1 MTFSIDG
8 GRTIGVFCGS
18 SSGGDPAFRQT
29 AIALGEAIGAAGHR
43 LVYGGG
49 SVGLM
54 KVVADS
60 VLANGGEAVGVIT
73 QQLLD
78 LEVAHTGLTE
88 LEVAADMHGRKARM
102 AELADGVVV
111 LPGGFGTLDET
122 FEILTWNQL
131 GLVAAPVV
139 FLDVDNY
146 YEPLFRF
153 IGGSVEAGFMKSHH
167 GALAQRTT
175 SPADAVSW
183 AAATAPGYT
192 PKWVG

>member
-1 MTFSIDG
+1 MDSQ
-8 GRTIGVFCGS
+8 RSVAVFCGS
-18 SSGGDPAFRQT
+18 SSGGDPAFGR
-29 AIALGEAIGAAGHR
+29 AAAEIGRAVAADGHR

-54 KVVADS
+54 KVVADT
-60 VLANGGEAVGVIT
+60 VLAGGGDVVGVIT
-73 QQLLD
+73 KQLLD

-88 LEVAADMHGRKARM
+88 LEVVPDMHGRKARM

-111 LPGGFGTLDET
+111 LPGGYGTLDET

-139 FLDVDNY
+139 FLDVDDY

-153 IGGSVEAGFMKSHH
+153 IGGSVAAGFMKDHH
-167 GALAQRTT
+167 GDLAQRTDD
-175 SPADAVSW
+175 PAHAVRL
-183 AAATAPGYT
+183 AAGRAPDYV

>member
-1 MTFSIDG
+1 MTTGSQRSIA
-8 GRTIGVFCGS
+8 VFCGS
-18 SSGGDPAFRQT
+18 SSGGDPTYRRA
-29 AIALGEAIGAAGHR
+29 AAAVGDALAVDGHR

-54 KVVADS
+54 KVVADA
-60 VLANGGEAVGVIT
+60 VLDRGGEVVGVIT
-73 QQLLD
+73 RQLLD
-78 LEVAHTGLTE
+78 LEVAHTGLTD
-88 LEVAADMHGRKARM
+88 LEVVPDMHGRKARM

-139 FLDVDNY
+139 FLDVDDY
-146 YEPLFRF
+146 YEPLFHF
-153 IGGSVEAGFMKSHH
+153 ISRSVAAGFMKGHH
-167 GALAQRTT
+167 GALAQRTDDAAQAVRLAAGRA
-175 SPADAVSW
+175 PA
-183 AAATAPGYT
+183 YR